1 MSPINH
7 NLSQETVANCTQARP
22 FSYASLARET
32 LFFTL
37 CVAIAVAPFLQGL
50 YAARERFIVMA
61 LVLVSSVGVLA
72 LAGSSRAISVAMLG
86 GASLFVLYAVGLF
99 TPASATGA
107 INGFVGMATS
117 IAMFWAWGSN
127 DLKGEA
133 QVQLGA
139 AIVCSALLVSIWGL
153 LTHIGLLA
161 GDAFVGGRLAVG
173 FGYPNATASW
183 LGLGFVLSIMFP
195 RKTLSWAGAVA
206 FDFSA
211 VLIGAALLFTGSR
224 GAWLAVA
231 VALGIGFVT
240 SRRYAGAVLGQGVTL
255 VVTSLVASI
264 VLLMQPATTTLVF
277 VAIGALAFGLLS
289 GCLLY
294 TSDAADE

>member
-1 MSPINH
+1 MSAIHH
-7 NLSQETVANCTQARP
+7 NLSRETVANCTQARP

-37 CVAIAVAPFLQGL
+37 CVTVAVAPLLQGL

-61 LVLVSSVGVLA
+61 LVFVCTVGVLA
-72 LAGSSRAISVAMLG
+72 LSGRSRTISVAVLG
-86 GASLFVLYAVGLF
+86 GASLFVLYVIGLV

-107 INGFVGMATS
+107 INGFVVMAAS
-117 IAMFWAWGSN
+117 IAMFWAWSSS
-127 DLKGEA
+127 DLKGQA
-133 QVQLGA
+133 QLQLGA
-139 AIVCSALLVSIWGL
+139 AIVCSALLVAIWGL

-211 VLIGAALLFTGSR
+211 EKSNATAPAHDNVLR
-224 GAWLAVA
+224 GNIIDNTNPKPSHEAVA
-231 VALGIGFVT
+231 FGYPNPTARRPPTNASPASSPIWVSNPQIAT
-240 SRRYAGAVLGQGVTL
+240 SSAEHT
-255 VVTSLVASI
+255 
-264 VLLMQPATTTLVF
+264 M
-277 VAIGALAFGLLS
+277 
-289 GCLLY
+289 
-294 TSDAADE
+294 AAPSCN